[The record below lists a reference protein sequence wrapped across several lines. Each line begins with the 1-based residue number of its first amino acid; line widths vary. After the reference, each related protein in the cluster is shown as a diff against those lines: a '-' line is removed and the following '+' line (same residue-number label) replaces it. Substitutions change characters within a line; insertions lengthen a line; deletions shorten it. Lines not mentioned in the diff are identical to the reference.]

1 MDPYYGQQ
9 YTSDGMPSQDQSYM
23 QTNPMDV
30 DYSALDSQTLFGNGS
45 AHPSREQ
52 SQHETRR
59 LSQASVVPQ
68 ANSRH
73 DSRDS
78 MAHMME
84 SNGMPSNA
92 NANLFNASSANN
104 DLMSQANFNFPDQST
119 QPLRGFDQFTNI
131 RNNYAAALLANQ
143 YHLQANAARLNM
155 AMEMQNNFMQQQQQ
169 NISLQ
174 QNIPM
179 QMNFTDPSS
188 GMIGS
193 YSLIPQSSFN
203 PALMMGALPPSYGGS
218 VPMNAQDPGVSR
230 HNSHDGGNKSNG
242 QGSDRHRDQT
252 SDQRPPDMD
261 QQYKSPGSSNP
272 LASPASNARMNKTLS
287 PGDMSASSH
296 HSRPNGM
303 PTSNQM
309 PEQESRRSSSGGA
322 NVAAQAQAKGQ
333 AQLYQQGQMPEQ
345 QRQNNQLQQPVSQP
359 RQQAHLPQQFA
370 RHQSIDAG
378 QNTSGDGLAG
388 GEKTSARQ
396 SQSYNP
402 KSIVKQTFLNA
413 YSSTGFDMLTV
424 LMRIA
429 TRPNP
434 EINIGAV
441 DLSCAF
447 VVCDA
452 NEHDFPIVYCSENFE
467 RLTGYTKFEILGRNC
482 RFLQAPDGKVQSG
495 VKRQYVDDD
504 AVLYL
509 KNTITQEREAQISLI
524 NYRKGGQ
531 PFMNLLTTIPIPYD
545 TDEIKFFVGFQ
556 VDLVEQPNSITDK
569 NPGNL
574 FAKFIAERRP
584 C

>member
-1 MDPYYGQQ
+1 
-9 YTSDGMPSQDQSYM
+9 
-23 QTNPMDV
+23 
-30 DYSALDSQTLFGNGS
+30 
-45 AHPSREQ
+45 
-52 SQHETRR
+52 
-59 LSQASVVPQ
+59 
-68 ANSRH
+68 
-73 DSRDS
+73 
-78 MAHMME
+78 MAHMAG
-84 SNGMPSNA
+84 SNGMLPNA
-92 NANLFNASSANN
+92 NVNLYNASITN
-104 DLMSQANFNFPDQST
+104 DTMAAMSQPTFNFDNHST
-119 QPLRGFDQFTNI
+119 QSLGGFAQFTNI
-131 RNNYAAALLANQ
+131 QNNYAAALLANQ

-169 NISLQ
+169 Q
-174 QNIPM
+174 QQQQDITSQENIPM
-179 QMNFTDPSS
+179 QMNFTDPTS
-188 GMIGS
+188 GVVGS

-203 PALMMGALPPSYGGS
+203 PALMMGALPSGYGSSVPTRANGSKASRHSSYGNGDYS
-218 VPMNAQDPGVSR
+218 
-230 HNSHDGGNKSNG
+230 SNG
-242 QGSDRHRDQT
+242 AQGERQ
-252 SDQRPPDMD
+252 SDQASEHRPTDVE

-272 LASPASNARMNKTLS
+272 LASPSSNARMNKTLS

-296 HSRPNGM
+296 HSRANGM
-303 PTSNQM
+303 HMNDQKLG
-309 PEQESRRSSSGGA
+309 QESRRSSSGET
-322 NVAAQAQAKGQ
+322 NVAALAQAQGQ

-345 QRQNNQLQQPVSQP
+345 QRQNNQLQRPVNQP

-370 RHQSIDAG
+370 RHQSIEHN
-378 QNTSGDGLAG
+378 QHQSGDGPAG
-388 GEKTSARQ
+388 GDKAIVRQ

-402 KSIVKQTFLNA
+402 KSSVKQTFLNA

-495 VKRQYVDDD
+495 IKRQYVDDD

-569 NPGNL
+569 NPGI
-574 FAKFIAERRP
+574 FPSSRCYI
-584 C
+584 CTC